1 MFYKA
6 IFERRTGDTY
16 EIAQVNLGFQD
27 LVEGTIYTILIR
39 LERKKWLILKK
50 LKLGPK
56 WVFLVNQLKKLVIN
70 SLGIKNGCN

>member
-1 MFYKA
+1 MSAIDLFYKE

-56 WVFLVNQLKKLVIN
+56 WAFLVNQLKKLPELSN
-70 SLGIKNGCN
+70 